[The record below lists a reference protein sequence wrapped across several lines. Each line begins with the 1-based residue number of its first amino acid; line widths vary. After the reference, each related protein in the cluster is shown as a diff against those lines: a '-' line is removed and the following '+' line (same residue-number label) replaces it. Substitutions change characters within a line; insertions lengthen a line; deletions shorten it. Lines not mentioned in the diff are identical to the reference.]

1 MKQTTKELL
10 GRVTYFNIQFTHT
23 LNKKQFLAAAR
34 NGTLIKI
41 HVHELDMNIELD
53 TVLSWQ
59 GAPRGY
65 LFSGNVVMVDGT
77 STKMQ
82 PPISGHIVF
91 RSKKGWSDLEII
103 PAQLSSVF

>member
-10 GRVTYFNIQFTHT
+10 GRVKHFNIEFIHA

-34 NGTLIKI
+34 NGTLINI
-41 HVHELDMNIELD
+41 HAHELDMRIELD
-53 TVLSWQ
+53 MVLSWR

-65 LFSGNVVMVDGT
+65 LFSGKVVMVDINT
-77 STKMQ
+77 IKMQ

-91 RSKKGWSDLEII
+91 RQKRGWCDLDII

>member
-1 MKQTTKELL
+1 MKQTTKQLL
-10 GRVTYFNIQFTHT
+10 GRVTYFNIEFTHT

-34 NGTLIKI
+34 NGTLINI
-41 HVHELDMNIELD
+41 HIYEHDMKVELDV
-53 TVLSWQ
+53 VLSWR

-65 LFSGNVVMVDGT
+65 LFSGKVVMVDGT
-77 STKMQ
+77 TTKMQ